1 DLLADRYWK
10 PEGITKAFLDRLSNC
25 ISTATS
31 GPIRSEGY
39 FATDDRY
46 TLYFDIAKIQQEFA
60 DLSTQELFRQFDNL
74 KTLGMLADI
83 SIPLKLADDLDA
95 SIDHFS
101 DGLGVR
107 KISLRRS
114 PDTDH
119 SYLVMKEELAAI
131 KQKQDTVRLL
141 GIIPHPPKHAEHKY
155 SYGDRYYEFIF
166 SLNNIE
172 DLRQLQTSDITDRL
186 RFYADN
192 KNGKWKRNWKEGLS
206 WKMAKDSSIT
216 GDRPAGGAYNT
227 RDYFYLNLAVSL
239 QNYKNYFATGFNITG
254 NVVFSNHDRDWAHVI
269 SVGWEPLYLFANNQ
283 EGKLQTYRNE
293 FVSIGYGQRPV
304 EDKNPMKET
313 SFTGIG
319 SLGWLYHRQ
328 GEFMA
333 KNSFRLSFGRFTWRK
348 THIDPLIYFHDFF
361 RGTTPGL
368 RIIQS
373 F

>member
-1 DLLADRYWK
+1 MKKIIFCLALMGAGKAIIAQNGGPVFKIPPHYNYEHKLRIDLGK
-10 PEGITKAFLDRLSNC
+10 GNSVTVFLSDLNDLPRLSNLDSMVQRC
-25 ISTATS
+25 LID
-31 GPIRSEGY
+31 
-39 FATDDRY
+39 FA
-46 TLYFDIAKIQQEFA
+46 
-60 DLSTQELFRQFDNL
+60 
-74 KTLGMLADI
+74 
-83 SIPLKLADDLDA
+83 PLKDSMTDPLAAYYL
-95 SIDHFS
+95 DHFS

-119 SYLVMKEELAAI
+119 SYLVMKKELAAI

-141 GIIPHPPKHAEHKY
+141 GIIPHPSKHAEHKY
-155 SYGDRYYEFIF
+155 SLGERYYEFIF

-227 RDYFYLNLAVSL
+227 RDYFYLNLGVSL

-254 NVVFSNHDRDWAHVI
+254 NVVFSNRNRDWAHVI
-269 SVGWEPLYLFANNQ
+269 TLGWEPVYLFANNQ

-348 THIDPLIYFHDFF
+348 THIDPLIYFHEFF